1 VPKALITGITGQD
14 GSYLAELLLEKGYE
28 VHGMV
33 RRSSSMQRDRIDPLH
48 QPEGSVET
56 AEPVLHYGDLT
67 DTNTLNQLVQAIQ
80 PDEIYNLA
88 SQSHVQISF
97 DMPEF
102 TADVVGVGTLRLLEA
117 IRGAGTGTRF
127 YQASTTEMFGN
138 ASDTPPNES
147 TPFHPRSPYACAKAF
162 AHHIAV
168 NYRES
173 YGMHVSCGIL
183 GNHESPRRGEN
194 FVTRKI
200 TKGVAA
206 ILSGTEKDLV
216 LGNLDAARDWGFAG
230 DYVEAMWMIV
240 QQPEGDDYVI
250 TTGDVHTVRDFLEAA
265 FALVG
270 LDWHDYVRQDTRYM
284 RPSDIRS
291 LAGDNSKARR
301 ELGWAPRT
309 PFSELVRLMLVHD
322 LELAGLDP
330 AAHIK
335 S

>member
-1 VPKALITGITGQD
+1 MPKALITGITGQD
-14 GSYLAELLLEKGYE
+14 GSYLAELLLQKGYE
-28 VHGMV
+28 VHGVV

-48 QPEGSVET
+48 HQVLAPSEREPE
-56 AEPVLHYGDLT
+56 LHYGDLS

-117 IRGAGTGTRF
+117 IRGAGTSTRF

-138 ASDTPPNES
+138 ASDPPPNES

-206 ILSGTEKDLV
+206 ILAGTEKDLV

-230 DYVEAMWMIV
+230 DYVEAMWMMV

-250 TTGDVHTVRDFLEAA
+250 TTGDVHTVREFLEAV

-270 LDWHDYVRQDTRYM
+270 LDWHDYVRQDPRYM

-301 ELGWAPRT
+301 ALGWAPRT
-309 PFSELVRLMLVHD
+309 SFNELVRLMLVHD
-322 LELAGLDP
+322 LEVAGLDP

>member
-1 VPKALITGITGQD
+1 VPSALITGITGQD

-33 RRSSSMQRDRIDPLH
+33 RRSSSMHRDRIDPLK
-48 QPEGSVET
+48 QLLGGPQT
-56 AEPVLHYGDLT
+56 REPVLHYGDLS
-67 DTNTLNQLVQAIQ
+67 DTNTLNQLVQSIK

-102 TADVVGVGTLRLLEA
+102 TADVVAIGTLRLLEA
-117 IRGAGTGTRF
+117 IRRAGLGTRF
-127 YQASTTEMFGN
+127 YQASTTEVFGN
-138 ASDTPPNES
+138 ASDMQPNES

-162 AHHIAV
+162 AHHIVV

-200 TKGVAA
+200 TRGVVA
-206 ILSGTEKDLV
+206 IVAGREKELV
-216 LGNLDAARDWGFAG
+216 LGNLDAARDWGFAR
-230 DYVEAMWMIV
+230 DYVEAMWMMV
-240 QQPEGDDYVI
+240 QQPEGDDYII
-250 TTGDVHTVRDFLEAA
+250 TTGDVHTVRDFLEAT
-265 FALVG
+265 FAMVG
-270 LDWHDYVRQDTRYM
+270 LDWHEFVRQDPRYM

-291 LAGDNSKARR
+291 LAGDSAKARR
-301 ELGWAPRT
+301 VLGWTPRT
-309 PFSELVRLMLVHD
+309 SFAELVRLMLVSD
-322 LELAGLDP
+322 LERAGLNP
-330 AAHIK
+330 EEYIK
-335 S
+335 A